1 MELGLLFLAI
11 IVFSW
16 WYDNLYEFVAMKY
29 TKNPILVVHS
39 LRVVLKRM
47 VIVIFSN
54 C

>member
-11 IVFSW
+11 VVFSW
-16 WYDNLYEFVAMKY
+16 WYDNLYEFVP
-29 TKNPILVVHS
+29 TKHTINLILAC
-39 LRVVLKRM
+39 LQQRVVLKRM

>member
-11 IVFSW
+11 VVLSW
-16 WYDNLYEFVAMKY
+16 WYDNLYESVP
-29 TKNPILVVHS
+29 TKHTQNHILVCS
-39 LRVVLKRM
+39 QQRVVIKRM